1 MTAVAE
7 AVDLV
12 SATTS
17 VNVVDTDGVADVLA
31 IVADVFA
38 DGLRVTTVEVNMTEP
53 VEVDV
58 ALTTFTTGA
67 GACSTESALGGPG
80 TV

>member
-7 AVDLV
+7 APDVV

-17 VNVVDTDGVADVLA
+17 VGIVDTDGVADVLA
-31 IVADVFA
+31 LVADVLA
-38 DGLRVTTVEVNMTEP
+38 DGLTVSTREVNLTELE
-53 VEVDV
+53 EVDV

-67 GACSTESALGGPG
+67 GASPAESALGGPG

>member
-7 AVDLV
+7 ALDVV
-12 SATTS
+12 AATTS
-17 VNVVDTDGVADVLA
+17 VDVVDTNGVAGVLALVADVLA
-31 IVADVFA
+31 
-38 DGLRVTTVEVNMTEP
+38 DGLTESMVEVNSRGPE
-53 VEVDV
+53 EVDV